1 MKQPQLLPPLAEI
14 HFCFLQKHPLNRSL
28 ARAAV
33 FAKSFQVSLVSRISS
48 LNSDETFITKH
59 FPRSLRQSFGRKYS
73 VLIETGP
80 DIATECGV
88 FAGIHN
94 ARIGGTTQTPCFVL
108 SAITP
113 LEANSSWSSG

>member
-1 MKQPQLLPPLAEI
+1 MISIIRRSARVFLFNLLNLHA
-14 HFCFLQKHPLNRSL
+14 C
-28 ARAAV
+28 
-33 FAKSFQVSLVSRISS
+33 RISS

-113 LEANSSWSSG
+113 LEANSSWSSGGECSGITWP